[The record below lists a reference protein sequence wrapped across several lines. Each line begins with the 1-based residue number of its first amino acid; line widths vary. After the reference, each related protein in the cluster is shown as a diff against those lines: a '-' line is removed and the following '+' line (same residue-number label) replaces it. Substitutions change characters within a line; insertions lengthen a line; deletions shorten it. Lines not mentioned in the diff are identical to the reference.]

1 MKANDLSQFTFKLVG
16 YGHYRVT
23 YVTKRDDYYVA
34 VVTDMPL
41 IDATKNAEYAKL
53 VDIKRLRDL
62 VKRTGTHYRYN
73 GERI

>member
-16 YGHYRVT
+16 YGHYSVT
-23 YVTKRDDYYVA
+23 YTTKRDDYYVA

-53 VDIKRLRDL
+53 VDIKGLRDL
-62 VKRTGTHYRYN
+62 VKITGTHYRYN